1 MPKRFLNVDQPRPP
15 DTHTVVFICLFIFGC
30 AGSLLL
36 HGLSSSCCEWVSL
49 LRCLCWL
56 QSMDSRAHG
65 LRSVATAPGPWGASS
80 VIVTLR
86 LTCSAAC
93 GVFPTQGS
101 RDCATASPASAGGP
115 VPTEPPGKP
124 PTVFSVFTLSAE
136 YRALWVG
143 SRRRQGEN
151 ASKPSA
157 EPSRPARCAPGSAFQ
172 ARGCGWGLRVKDMP
186 EERWDF

>member
-15 DTHTVVFICLFIFGC
+15 DTHTVVFICLFIVGC

-115 VPTEPPGKP
+115 FPLSPQGSPPRC
-124 PTVFSVFTLSAE
+124 FLCSLSALSTE
-136 YRALWVG
+136 RCGSGLGDVKGKTLQNQVQSPQGQHSALQALLSRLVAAAGG
-143 SRRRQGEN
+143 SG
-151 ASKPSA
+151 
-157 EPSRPARCAPGSAFQ
+157 
-172 ARGCGWGLRVKDMP
+172 
-186 EERWDF
+186 